1 MPQDTHPMDNSRC
14 MPKFSGYMRLVQST
28 NHPHQRSQ
36 PPQRTGQETAHPGI
50 YTRNFCQEKGGTKR
64 SREED
69 LRRKRL
75 GNTVYSQCGMWRDHQ
90 ISGGWRPQLFFFLNC
105 SVPPVASPASVGESL
120 VEGLT
125 FLPHDPRCKV
135 CAGRFCLNSNK
146 NFSAPFPAPFPS
158 PYGTFQAL
166 NSHGWLLDTELNG
179 S

>member
-14 MPKFSGYMRLVQST
+14 MPKFSGYMQLVQNT

-36 PPQRTGQETAHPGI
+36 PPQRTGQETANPGI
-50 YTRNFCQEKGGTKR
+50 YTQNFCQEKGGTKR

-69 LRRKRL
+69 FRRERL

-90 ISGGWRPQLFFFLNC
+90 ISGGWRPQLFFFSQLFSTTC
-105 SVPPVASPASVGESL
+105 RFPSL
-120 VEGLT
+120 SRRVLSRRAHILT
-125 FLPHDPRCKV
+125 HDPRCKV